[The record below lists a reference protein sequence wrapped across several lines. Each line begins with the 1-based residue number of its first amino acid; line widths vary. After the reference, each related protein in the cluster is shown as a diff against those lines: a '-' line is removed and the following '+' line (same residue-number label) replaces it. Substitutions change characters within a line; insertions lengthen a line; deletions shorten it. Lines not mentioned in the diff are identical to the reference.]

1 LTDAGLRDAIREMRQ
16 GLIDAD
22 QGGGL
27 VKKRIGIAGR
37 GKRGGARTL
46 VAMGRHSCWFFVFGF
61 AKNERA
67 NISNAELEA
76 LRFLAG
82 NLMSHTPAQ
91 IRLAMVL
98 NTSVS
103 TVRKW
108 EQGDKQPSGPSLKLL
123 NLLDRKGLEA
133 VL

>member
-1 LTDAGLRDAIREMRQ
+1 MKSTMSSRTRTGSPILEAVHE
-16 GLIDAD
+16 
-22 QGGGL
+22 
-27 VKKRIGIAGR
+27 
-37 GKRGGARTL
+37 GARDL
-46 VAMGRHSCWFFVFGF
+46 HQLGF
-61 AKNERA
+61 IDKRRM
-67 NISNAELEA
+67 AEYDALCLPPVPKYTRTRIVA
-76 LRFLAG
+76 LRRRL
-82 NLMSHTPAQ
+82 NLSQAVMAS
-91 IRLAMVL
+91 VL